1 MNLSD
6 NILLTENLS
15 IGYGSADKI
24 RKIVFSEI
32 GLQAKRGENIAI
44 IGRNGIGKSTLL
56 RTIGRLQKPLKG
68 SIFINGK
75 DIRYYTKQ
83 EFARLVS
90 FVSTE
95 IISISNF
102 RLFDLVALGRFPYT
116 GWIGKLGKDD
126 NDIINEAICQVGLDD
141 LKYKFIN
148 EVSDG
153 ERQRAMIA
161 RALAQDTEII
171 ILDEPTAFLDLP
183 SKYGIIRL
191 LNELT
196 INKNKTIVFS
206 SHDLNI
212 ILQEADKIWLMEINK
227 IAEGA
232 PEDLILKRD
241 IYNLFENSGV
251 AFDIESGDFT
261 LTRNKR
267 GKIGLTGKGIEK
279 YWTRRA
285 LERMGYEICGE
296 VNEDLGVRV
305 NTRKK
310 FTEWILIRRGNKIK
324 CNSIYKLTLHLRDI
338 NEYY

>member
-1 MNLSD
+1 MYFSD
-6 NILLTENLS
+6 NILSIENLS
-15 IGYGSADKI
+15 IGYGSADNISKM
-24 RKIVFSEI
+24 VFSDI
-32 GLQAKRGENIAI
+32 ILQAKKGENIAI

-68 SIFINGK
+68 NILVKGK
-75 DIRYYTKQ
+75 DISHYTKQ

-95 IISISNF
+95 IIRISNF

-126 NDIINEAICQVGLDD
+126 YNIVNESIYQVGIDD
-141 LKYKFIN
+141 LKYKLIN

-183 SKYGIIRL
+183 SKYEIIRL

-196 INKNKTIVFS
+196 VNKGKTIVFS
-206 SHDLNI
+206 SHDLSI
-212 ILQEADKIWLMEINK
+212 TLQEADKIWLMETNK

-232 PEDLILKRD
+232 PEDLILNKD
-241 IYNLFENSGV
+241 IYNLFDNSRMT
-251 AFDIESGDFT
+251 FNIESGDFR
-261 LTRNKR
+261 LARNKP
-267 GKIGLTGKGIEK
+267 GKISITGKGIVK

-285 LERMGYEICGE
+285 LERIGYEISDE
-296 VNEDLGVRV
+296 VKEDLSVQV
-305 NTRKK
+305 DDNKK
-310 FTEWILIRRGNKIK
+310 SPEWIIMRKGNKIK
-324 CNSIYKLTLHLRDI
+324 CNSIYKLTLHLRGI
-338 NEYY
+338 N

>member
-1 MNLSD
+1 MDLSD
-6 NILLTENLS
+6 NILSIENLS
-15 IGYGSADKI
+15 IGYGSADNI
-24 RKIVFSEI
+24 RKMVFSEI
-32 GLQAKRGENIAI
+32 GLQAKTGENIAI

-68 SIFINGK
+68 NIFIKGK

-116 GWIGKLGKDD
+116 GWIGKLGNDD
-126 NDIINEAICQVGLDD
+126 YDIINEAICRVGLDD

-196 INKNKTIVFS
+196 IIKNKTIVFS

-212 ILQEADKIWLMEINK
+212 TLQEADKIWLMDINK

-232 PEDLILKRD
+232 PEDLILKRN
-241 IYNLFENSGV
+241 IYDLFENSGV
-251 AFDIESGDFT
+251 TFNIESGDFG
-261 LTRNKR
+261 LARNRR
-267 GKIGLTGKGIEK
+267 GKIGLTGKGVEK

-285 LERMGYEICGE
+285 LERMGYVILGE
-296 VNEDLGVRV
+296 VNEDLGIQVD
-305 NTRKK
+305 TGKK
-310 FTEWILIRRGNKIK
+310 STEWILFRKGNKIK
-324 CNSIYKLTLHLRDI
+324 CNSIYQLTLHLRDI
-338 NEYY
+338 N

>member
-1 MNLSD
+1 MDFSD
-6 NILLTENLS
+6 NILSIENLS
-15 IGYGSADKI
+15 IGYGSADNISKM
-24 RKIVFSEI
+24 VFSDI
-32 GLQAKRGENIAI
+32 LLQAKKGENIAI

-68 SIFINGK
+68 NILVKGK
-75 DIRYYTKQ
+75 DISHYSKQ

-95 IISISNF
+95 IIRISNF

-126 NDIINEAICQVGLDD
+126 YNIVNESIYQVGIDD
-141 LKYKFIN
+141 LKYKLIN

-183 SKYGIIRL
+183 SKYEIIRL

-196 INKNKTIVFS
+196 VNKGKTIVFS
-206 SHDLNI
+206 SHDLSI
-212 ILQEADKIWLMEINK
+212 TLQEADKIWLMETNK

-232 PEDLILKRD
+232 PEDLILNKD
-241 IYNLFENSGV
+241 IYNLFDNSRMT
-251 AFDIESGDFT
+251 FNIESGDFR
-261 LTRNKR
+261 LDRNKP
-267 GKIGLTGKGIEK
+267 GKISITGKGIVK

-285 LERMGYEICGE
+285 LERIGYEISDE
-296 VNEDLGVRV
+296 VKEDLSVQV
-305 NTRKK
+305 DDNKK
-310 FTEWILIRRGNKIK
+310 SPEWIIMRKGNKIK
-324 CNSIYKLTLHLRDI
+324 CNSIYKLTLHLRGI
-338 NEYY
+338 N

>member
-1 MNLSD
+1 MDFSD
-6 NILLTENLS
+6 NILSINNLS
-15 IGYGSADKI
+15 IGYGSTHNI
-24 RKIVFSEI
+24 RKMVYSDIE
-32 GLQAKRGENIAI
+32 LQAKKGENIAI

-68 SIFINGK
+68 NLLIKGK
-75 DIRYYTKQ
+75 DISLYTKQ
-83 EFARLVS
+83 DFARLVS

-95 IISISNF
+95 IIRISNF

-126 NDIINEAICQVGLDD
+126 YNIINESISQVGIND
-141 LKYKFIN
+141 LKYKLIN

-183 SKYGIIRL
+183 SKYEIIRL

-196 INKNKTIVFS
+196 FNKGKTIVFS
-206 SHDLNI
+206 SHDLSI
-212 ILQEADKIWLMEINK
+212 TLQEVDKIWLMETNK

-232 PEDLILKRD
+232 PEDLILNKD
-241 IYNLFENSGV
+241 IYDLFDNSRMT
-251 AFDIESGDFT
+251 FNIESGDFR
-261 LTRNKR
+261 LARKKS
-267 GKIGLTGKGIEK
+267 GKICLTGKGIVK

-285 LERMGYEICGE
+285 LERMGYEICNE
-296 VNEDLGVRV
+296 VREDLNVEV
-305 NTRKK
+305 DDNKK
-310 FTEWILIRRGNKIK
+310 STEWILMRKGNKIK
-324 CNSIYKLTLHLRDI
+324 CNSIYKLSLHLRDI
-338 NEYY
+338 N